1 MTKRKED
8 YPQTEVEITPDI
20 AELLKGFTEE
30 EIATGVVSSRPAP
43 AGAESEGME
52 AGLFGDLMESIR
64 EAGAILR
71 GEREAARRTRIED
84 LVGGDSAA
92 ALEAASAEEKRESE
106 DE

>member
-8 YPQTEVEITPDI
+8 YPVTEVEITPDI

-43 AGAESEGME
+43 AEVEPEGME
-52 AGLFGDLMESIR
+52 AGLFEELLESVK

-71 GEREAARRTRIED
+71 GERQAARRTRVED
-84 LVGGDSAA
+84 LVEGDSAA
-92 ALEAASAEEKRESE
+92 ALGAASAEEKGAGEV
-106 DE
+106 D